1 MSKKVLVV
9 DDDVD
14 ILEGIALILEIE
26 GYTVSTIAKGEKT
39 YKRVEEFQPDLVL
52 LDIRMFGTDGRAIC
66 KRLKSQKKTKH
77 IPVILVSAD
86 PSTKN
91 AKSLSSANDFLA
103 KPFDTVDLITLVR
116 KFTAESTRDAR
127 T

>member
-1 MSKKVLVV
+1 MGNLMIREGSGLSNSSAYLIPFPTLTMLTYNDRMSKKVLVV

-91 AKSLSSANDFLA
+91 
-103 KPFDTVDLITLVR
+103 
-116 KFTAESTRDAR
+116 
-127 T
+127 